1 MVNSKLSD
9 FMPALCRMSKSVY
22 YKSML
27 DLLVSDGRL
36 PDVRE
41 FMRLMGCSEKTYYNC
56 RRYLK
61 VNLST
66 VGYKLNDDG
75 TVSEFSSIGG

>member
-9 FMPALCRMSKSVY
+9 FMPALYRMSKSVY

-27 DLLVSDGRL
+27 DLLVSRGSI

-56 RRYLK
+56 RKYVR

-75 TVSEFSSIGG
+75 TVSELSRIGG